1 MMQTV
6 QLAIAD
12 GMYAAALRDAL
23 SHSCAW
29 HVKAVGRPD
38 PSQQCVMV
46 LDQAALERLPL
57 PLDNPERIVLITQRD
72 PHLMAEA
79 WEAGVVSVVS
89 EQDPISTVLLAIMAA
104 GLRVDKH
111 HGSSSPSGISPTVAT
126 APAPLPPENRNFRSK
141 RCKTQ

>member
-12 GMYAAALRDAL
+12 GMYAAALREAL
-23 SHSCAW
+23 SLSCAW
-29 HVKAVGRPD
+29 RVEAVGRPD
-38 PSQQCVMV
+38 PSRQCVMV

-89 EQDPISTVLLAIMAA
+89 EEDPISTVLLAIMAA

-111 HGSSSPSGISPTVAT
+111 HGSTTQSGISPTVAT
-126 APAPLPPENRNFRSK
+126 ESAPLPPGNRSLRSK
-141 RCKTQ
+141 HCKSQ